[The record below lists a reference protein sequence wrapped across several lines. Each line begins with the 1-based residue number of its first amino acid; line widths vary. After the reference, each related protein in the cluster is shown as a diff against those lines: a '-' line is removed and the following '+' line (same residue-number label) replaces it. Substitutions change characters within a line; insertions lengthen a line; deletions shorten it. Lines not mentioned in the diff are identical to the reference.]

1 MRNAVEA
8 AVKAAG
14 WARMPAHGR
23 AQVLYFLAEN
33 MDQRRAD
40 LAASLTRAGLAADAA
55 DREVGAAVDAL
66 IFAAG
71 MADKLDGGVQSVA
84 QARMVAMT
92 MREPWGV
99 AGLVCDDRAPLS
111 ALIAGAGALLAAGNR
126 VVAVPSARHAL
137 VAGDLMQLIAT
148 SDVPGGALNLLT
160 GDPAELAPV
169 LAAHDE
175 VDALWLA
182 DPALR
187 AAAETAAA
195 GNLKPVMA
203 GLPPSDPAGLARL
216 LQGATQ
222 VKTIWVPYGA

>member
-1 MRNAVEA
+1 M
-8 AVKAAG
+8 
-14 WARMPAHGR
+14 
-23 AQVLYFLAEN
+23 
-33 MDQRRAD
+33 
-40 LAASLTRAGLAADAA
+40 
-55 DREVGAAVDAL
+55 
-66 IFAAG
+66 
-71 MADKLDGGVQSVA
+71 
-84 QARMVAMT
+84 
-92 MREPWGV
+92 

-111 ALIAGAGALLAAGNR
+111 ALIAGVGALLAAGNR

-187 AAAETAAA
+187 AAVETAAA

-203 GLPPSDPAGLARL
+203 GLPRSDPAGLARL